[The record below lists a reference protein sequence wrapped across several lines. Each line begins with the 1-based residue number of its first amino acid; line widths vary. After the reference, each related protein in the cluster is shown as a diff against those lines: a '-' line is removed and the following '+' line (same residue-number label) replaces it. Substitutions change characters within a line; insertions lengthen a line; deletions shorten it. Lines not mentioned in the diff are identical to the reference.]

1 MNVPQNVV
9 MKVRLLNVIELST
22 RPIRVANNLGGE
34 KATSNFPDNQKSP
47 KTSWTDQEFVVKIK
61 EKKRWEY
68 SDVFG
73 NTRSQTNL
81 NNDHLGQVDESRYL
95 MKHHQIFIWDETWFF
110 VNFFPDVLHD
120 YNAKRSCP
128 RSSPLLQKVSCFS
141 SNETRLLFNLSP
153 PLALSL
159 LSIHV
164 SVDMKM

>member
-1 MNVPQNVV
+1 M
-9 MKVRLLNVIELST
+9 
-22 RPIRVANNLGGE
+22 RVLRD
-34 KATSNFPDNQKSP
+34 TF
-47 KTSWTDQEFVVKIK
+47 
-61 EKKRWEY
+61 
-68 SDVFG
+68 DVFG